1 VVLDQG
7 GGRESFGF
15 LFVVAVYIFWL
26 EVGKSDVSQPSY
38 EVLPAL
44 AIAL

>member
-1 VVLDQG
+1 MLDQG
-7 GGRESFGF
+7 GCREHFGF
-15 LFVVAVYIFWL
+15 LFVVTVYVFGL
-26 EVGKSDVSQPSY
+26 EVGKSDVSQASD